1 MQQLDTPVAIE
12 NEPSAKGHVMMESK
26 ADRRGQQ
33 ISDDGDLRKQRL
45 ETEAALLE
53 ASASIG
59 LTNLSDASDIQDE
72 IRVCGGLCGSIYPQ
86 CLQITRTHNVNQAT
100 FFAPNDMGKMDS
112 KGGLIYERKILD
124 PPKSG
129 WGKLFS
135 FLEGQGIGVPMRI
148 EPERDH
154 LIDPDET
161 RIAIEAR
168 SGGAYS
174 MVFFH
179 MGNEQ
184 PNAKKALDAC
194 RRLESEFGINLT
206 CKDW

>member
-1 MQQLDTPVAIE
+1 MSLTIGNSIAARRSTRRHAQVKTKNRRSAKIRSTFLVLSCSALLATGIIVVMQQLDTPVAIE

-112 KGGLIYERKILD
+112 KGGLIYERIILV
-124 PPKSG
+124 PAKSG

-135 FLEGQGIGVPMRI
+135 FLEGQ
-148 EPERDH
+148 
-154 LIDPDET
+154 
-161 RIAIEAR
+161 
-168 SGGAYS
+168 
-174 MVFFH
+174 
-179 MGNEQ
+179 
-184 PNAKKALDAC
+184 
-194 RRLESEFGINLT
+194 
-206 CKDW
+206 